1 MAIRNV
7 IHFDQGDVL
16 RHELTPE
23 GFLNC
28 YMRVAKI
35 GELQYRNADGSTRTE
50 YVSKDSLF
58 NTDSVK
64 TLKMKPVTLEHPPA
78 LLTAETAKGYSTGST
93 GHLTVPDGSFLGITA
108 VIHDKPTIDAILS
121 GKARE
126 VSCGYTCDL
135 VKRADGSFEQR
146 NRQYNHVAITKKGR
160 AGNSVAVHM
169 DSVSDAKIWTQIR
182 GDSMSDELFQIE
194 VAGKVTRVDA
204 ETYDLIRQEQQ
215 QRLDAEKKMSAM
227 QAKMAKLR
235 AMQSDA
241 PEEDEEDMEDEDMP
255 VVKKDK
261 ASCGTR
267 KDGYMKKG
275 KKAMPEPEEDE
286 EDEEDM
292 EEDEEDMEE
301 DEYERKDAFDH
312 VDSADTALL
321 EALIENRLLKARQ
334 DAESEPEEDED
345 EDEDDMEIEEDD
357 EEVEMKKRKD
367 AADILNTWIAVAD
380 ELTPALVRGDAIVD
394 GIEIEDGNLHF
405 DSVDATDLKEAYIKL
420 HKLDD
425 LLSETDRYDSLAI
438 ATVFNIAKKSQS
450 RLDSTT
456 PKNRSRATLDSAI
469 KNSRHDS
476 SDIRFA
482 SIKAD
487 IEAGRKRLNH

>member
-1 MAIRNV
+1 MGFRDV

-16 RHELTPE
+16 RHEMTPE

-64 TLKMKPVTLEHPPA
+64 SLKMKPVTFEHPPA

-146 NRQYNHVAITKKGR
+146 NRQYNHVAVTKKGR

-169 DSVSDAKIWTQIR
+169 DSVDDTKIWTQIR
-182 GDSMSDELFQIE
+182 GDSMSDFQLDFE
-194 VAGKVTRVDA
+194 NGVTRVDA
-204 ETYDLIRQEQQ
+204 ETYNLVMQE
-215 QRLDAEKKMSAM
+215 RRDAEKKMSAM

-241 PEEDEEDMEDEDMP
+241 PEEDEEDEDMEDMP
-255 VVKKDK
+255 KKD
-261 ASCGTR
+261 ASCKTR
-267 KDGYMKKG
+267 KDGYKG
-275 KKAMPEPEEDE
+275 KGKAKVMPMVEEEEMDEE

-292 EEDEEDMEE
+292 RKDSFAHTDSVDSALLEAMIENKLLKARLDAESKEEDDEMEEDEE
-301 DEYERKDAFDH
+301 
-312 VDSADTALL
+312 
-321 EALIENRLLKARQ
+321 IE
-334 DAESEPEEDED
+334 
-345 EDEDDMEIEEDD
+345 EEDD
-357 EEVEMKKRKD
+357 EEVEVKKRKD
-367 AADILNTWIAVAD
+367 AADILNTWLDVAD
-380 ELTPALVRGDAIVD
+380 ELAPALVRGDSVVE
-394 GIEIEDGNLHF
+394 GISVEDGKLRF
-405 DSVDATDLKEAYIKL
+405 DSVNGTDLQEAYIKL
-420 HKLDD
+420 NKLDD
-425 LLSETDRYDSLAI
+425 LLEDENRYDSLAI
-438 ATVFNIAKKSQS
+438 ATVFKLAKKSKS
-450 RLDSTT
+450 RIDSEVDSK
-456 PKNRSRATLDSAI
+456 KNRGRETLDGAFRGN
-469 KNSRHDS
+469 NSRHDA

-482 SIKAD
+482 SIQSD
-487 IEAGRKRLNH
+487 LEAGRKRIGR

>member
-1 MAIRNV
+1 
-7 IHFDQGDVL
+7 
-16 RHELTPE
+16 
-23 GFLNC
+23 
-28 YMRVAKI
+28 MRVAKI
-35 GELQYRNADGSTRTE
+35 GDLQYRNADGSTRTE
-50 YVSKDSLF
+50 HVSRDSLF

-64 TLKMKPVTLEHPPA
+64 SLKMKPVTFEHPPQ

-182 GDSMSDELFQIE
+182 GDSMSDFQIE
-194 VAGKVTRVDA
+194 IAGKVTRVDA

-235 AMQSDA
+235 ALQDDA
-241 PEEDEEDMEDEDMP
+241 PEEDDEEDDEP
-255 VVKKDK
+255 VAKTKAKKG

-267 KDGYMKKG
+267 KDAKG
-275 KKAMPEPEEDE
+275 NAKPDPEEDDENEE
-286 EDEEDM
+286 EDD
-292 EEDEEDMEE
+292 EDESD
-301 DEYERKDAFDH
+301 RKDAFDH
-312 VDSADTALL
+312 ADSADTALL
-321 EALIENRLLKARQ
+321 ETLIENRLLKARL
-334 DAESEPEEDED
+334 DAESKDKPEDEEDESDEPD
-345 EDEDDMEIEEDD
+345 EDEDDEEYGA
-357 EEVEMKKRKD
+357 KKRKD

-380 ELTPALVRGDAIVD
+380 ELTPALIRGDAIVE

-425 LLSETDRYDSLAI
+425 LLSDTDRYDSLAI

-450 RLDSTT
+450 RLDSNT
-456 PKNRSRATLDSAI
+456 PKNRSRETLDSAF

-476 SDIRFA
+476 SDVRFA
-482 SIKAD
+482 SIQDEIK
-487 IEAGRKRLNH
+487 AGRQRLNR

>member
-1 MAIRNV
+1 M
-7 IHFDQGDVL
+7 
-16 RHELTPE
+16 TPE

-35 GELQYRNADGSTRTE
+35 GDLQYRNADGSTRTE

-58 NTDSVK
+58 NADSVK
-64 TLKMKPVTLEHPPA
+64 TLKGKPVTLEHPPA
-78 LLTAETAKGYSTGST
+78 LLTAETAKDYLTGST
-93 GHLTVPDGSFLGITA
+93 LNLVKYDGSFLGIMAT
-108 VIHDKPTIDAILS
+108 IHDKPTINAICS

-182 GDSMSDELFQIE
+182 GDSMTDRELFQIDI
-194 VAGKVTRVDA
+194 AGSVTRVDA
-204 ETYDLIRQEQQ
+204 ETYQLIQQE
-215 QRLDAEKKMSAM
+215 RRDAEKKMTAM
-227 QAKMAKLR
+227 QTKMAKLR
-235 AMQSDA
+235 AMQSDDS
-241 PEEDEEDMEDEDMP
+241 EEDDEEDMEDEDMP
-255 VVKKDK
+255 KKDAK
-261 ASCGTR
+261 SCKTR
-267 KDGYMKKG
+267 KDA
-275 KKAMPEPEEDE
+275 KKAMPEPEPE
-286 EDEEDM
+286 EDDEDM
-292 EEDEEDMEE
+292 EDE
-301 DEYERKDAFDH
+301 DEYERTDAFDH

-334 DAESEPEEDED
+334 DAESEEPSEDED
-345 EDEDDMEIEEDD
+345 MEEEDMEEDD
-357 EEVEMKKRKD
+357 EEDETKKRKD

-380 ELTPALVRGDAIVD
+380 ELTPALIRGDAIVN

-425 LLSETDRYDSLAI
+425 LLGDEDRYDSLAI
-438 ATVFNIAKKSQS
+438 STVFNIAKKSQS

-456 PKNRSRATLDSAI
+456 PKNRSRETLDNAF
-469 KNSRHDS
+469 KGSRHDS

-482 SIKAD
+482 SIRDD
-487 IEAGRKRLNH
+487 IEAGRQRLNR

>member
-1 MAIRNV
+1 M
-7 IHFDQGDVL
+7 
-16 RHELTPE
+16 TPE

-35 GELQYRNADGSTRTE
+35 GDLQYRNADGSTRTE

-64 TLKMKPVTLEHPPA
+64 SLKMKPVTFEHPPA

-146 NRQYNHVAITKKGR
+146 NRQYNHVAVTRKGR

-169 DSVSDAKIWTQIR
+169 DSVDDANIWTQIR
-182 GDSMSDELFQIE
+182 GDSMSDELFQIDI
-194 VAGKVTRVDA
+194 AGSVTRVDA
-204 ETYDLIRQEQQ
+204 ETYQLIQQE
-215 QRLDAEKKMSAM
+215 RRDAEKKMSAM

-241 PEEDEEDMEDEDMP
+241 PEEDEEDEDYEDMP
-255 VVKKDK
+255 KKD
-261 ASCGTR
+261 ASSCKTR
-267 KDGYMKKG
+267 KDGYKG
-275 KKAMPEPEEDE
+275 KGKAKVMPMVEEEDMEE

-292 EEDEEDMEE
+292 
-301 DEYERKDAFDH
+301 RKDSFAHTDS
-312 VDSADTALL
+312 VDEKLL
-321 EALIENRLLKARQ
+321 EAMIENRLLKARL
-334 DAESEPEEDED
+334 DADMATEEEPEDMEEDE
-345 EDEDDMEIEEDD
+345 
-357 EEVEMKKRKD
+357 EEVTTKKRKD
-367 AADILNTWIAVAD
+367 AADILNTWLDVAD
-380 ELTPALVRGDAIVD
+380 DLAPALVRGDAIVE
-394 GIEIEDGNLHF
+394 GIEVEDGGKLRF
-405 DSVDATDLKEAYIKL
+405 DSVDATDLKEAYIKVM
-420 HKLDD
+420 KFDD
-425 LLSETDRYDSLAI
+425 LLEDGNRYDSLAI
-438 ATVFNIAKKSQS
+438 DTMFKLAKKVKA
-450 RLDSTT
+450 RVDAAEDVTT
-456 PKNRSRATLDSAI
+456 PKNRSREVLDDAF
-469 KNSRHDS
+469 KGNNSRHDA

-482 SIKAD
+482 SIQSD
-487 IEAGRKRLNH
+487 IEAGRKRIGR

>member
-1 MAIRNV
+1 M
-7 IHFDQGDVL
+7 
-16 RHELTPE
+16 
-23 GFLNC
+23 
-28 YMRVAKI
+28 
-35 GELQYRNADGSTRTE
+35 
-50 YVSKDSLF
+50 
-58 NTDSVK
+58 
-64 TLKMKPVTLEHPPA
+64 
-78 LLTAETAKGYSTGST
+78 
-93 GHLTVPDGSFLGITA
+93 PDGSFLGITA

-182 GDSMSDELFQIE
+182 GDSMSDFQIE
-194 VAGKVTRVDA
+194 IAGKVTRVDA

-241 PEEDEEDMEDEDMP
+241 PEEDDEDMEDEDMP

-267 KDGYMKKG
+267 KDGYKAKA
-275 KKAMPEPEEDE
+275 KAMPEPEEDE
-286 EDEEDM
+286 EDMED
-292 EEDEEDMEE
+292 E
-301 DEYERKDAFDH
+301 DEYDRKDAFDH

-321 EALIENRLLKARQ
+321 ETLIENRLLKARL
-334 DAESEPEEDED
+334 DAESESEDEEEDPEEDEP
-345 EDEDDMEIEEDD
+345 DDDEDD
-357 EEVEMKKRKD
+357 EEYEDKKRKD

-380 ELTPALVRGDAIVD
+380 ELTPALIRGDAIVE

-405 DSVDATDLKEAYIKL
+405 DSVDTTDLKEAYIKL

-450 RLDSTT
+450 RLDSNA
-456 PKNRSRATLDSAI
+456 PKNRSRETLDNAF
-469 KNSRHDS
+469 KGSRTDS
-476 SDIRFA
+476 SDVRF
-482 SIKAD
+482 SSIQEEIKA
-487 IEAGRKRLNH
+487 GRQRLNR